1 MLVFVNSMSD
11 DCNDTLT
18 FKGLYLTMQEM
29 MALAQKRAP
38 LILQAVHKF
47 VASAAV
53 SMES

>member
-1 MLVFVNSMSD
+1 MLMFVKATSD
-11 DCNDTLT
+11 DCKGTFT
-18 FKGLYLTMQEM
+18 FKGLHLTMQEM
-29 MALAQKRAP
+29 MALAQKKAP